1 MEYIFI
7 ILYIFLYGIYSSSRQ
22 WGALESQRSY
32 PNGVDV
38 TLMASEG
45 LSALAVTDVPQ
56 FGCEVTSSWD
66 ESVEVRSNTQR
77 HTVSQMSSEDRLL
90 CSCLN
95 VPQKTGERSEV
106 MLFQKVRCWSE
117 NIICSKM
124 SFALLVS

>member
-1 MEYIFI
+1 
-7 ILYIFLYGIYSSSRQ
+7 LYKAFSYPVDNGEP
-22 WGALESQRSY
+22 WSY

-38 TLMASEG
+38 TLMASKG
-45 LSALAVTDVPQ
+45 LSALAFTDVPQ

-95 VPQKTGERSEV
+95 VPQNTGERSEV
-106 MLFQKVRCWSE
+106 MLFQKIRCADLNKSFVQ
-117 NIICSKM
+117 NFLCSF
-124 SFALLVS
+124 SS